1 MKIRIILLLSSFITL
16 TSLSAQQLEI
26 FGGIN
31 SNHLFDSNDNSAFE
45 SGRGYTIGFSFDNP
59 NMNGYA
65 SRITLSYNRI
75 TGSASTSEL
84 LSPQPPGLG
93 NFRSTD
99 AEIVKNSIQFAV
111 YPFTFIVQKIYFSFG
126 LQGNFMLSNDTKGKS
141 LFTSIGG
148 ENIETDISE
157 VTEPTF
163 HQDLGYGVAMR
174 MHYNIMLNN
183 GLSIIPQYN
192 LYYGIGEE
200 YATAE
205 SEKIKVWQQ
214 VLAIGI
220 GMQF

>member
-1 MKIRIILLLSSFITL
+1 MIIRAFFLFIISITAF
-16 TSLSAQQLEI
+16 SVAAQQIEI

-31 SNHLFDSNDNSAFE
+31 SNHFFDNISDNTEYSSNYE
-45 SGRGYTIGFSFDNP
+45 SGKGYSVGFSFDNP

-65 SRITLSYNRI
+65 SRITLSYNKI
-75 TGSASTSEL
+75 SGKVSTMNTAGFGGGSQTS
-84 LSPQPPGLG
+84 
-93 NFRSTD
+93 
-99 AEIVKNSIQFAV
+99 AEIEKQSIHLAV

-126 LQGNFMLSNDTKGKS
+126 LQANFLMSNSTQGFYGNLNSNE
-141 LFTSIGG
+141 LIP
-148 ENIETDISE
+148 IEDNQD
-157 VTEPTF
+157 F
-163 HQDLGYGVAMR
+163 HKDLGYGVAMR
-174 MHYNIMLNN
+174 THYNIMLNN

-200 YATAE
+200 YSTAE